1 MTGENA
7 VTRYGLPNADLVSGY
22 FVSNKNSSISCP
34 ENGDQR
40 RGLPGEASK
49 RRGGAAAARPRLSLQ
64 KRTGGGQ
71 RERAEADA

>member
-22 FVSNKNSSISCP
+22 FVSNENPSISCP
-34 ENGDQR
+34 ENVNQQ
-40 RGLPGEASK
+40 RGLPGEGSK
-49 RRGGAAAARPRLSLQ
+49 RRGGAAAARPKLSIQ
-64 KRTGGGQ
+64 ARPGGGQ